1 MITILHEQRTTAPP
15 GARADGE
22 SLWLAAA
29 DIDAATGWQWKPEGL
44 CQGDVCRPI
53 PPAARAS
60 LTRVSG
66 DGEPLLD
73 LAALW
78 RHAGQPVV
86 HDAAG
91 EIWVLGT
98 GAAERRA
105 ALETLKA
112 PDFALPDLDGGLHR
126 LSDLRGR
133 KVFLAT
139 WASW

>member
-1 MITILHEQRTTAPP
+1 MITILHEQRATAPP
-15 GARADGE
+15 GARAEGE
-22 SLWLAAA
+22 SLWLGAAA
-29 DIDAATGWQWKPEGL
+29 IETATGWQWKPEGL
-44 CQGDVCRPI
+44 CRGDTCRPI
-53 PPAARAS
+53 PPVSRAAM
-60 LTRVSG
+60 TRSSVN
-66 DGEPLLD
+66 GEPQLD
-73 LAALW
+73 LAAMW

-86 HDAAG
+86 HDDAG

-105 ALETLKA
+105 ALETLEA
-112 PDFALPDLDGGLHR
+112 PDFALPDLDGRLHR